1 MSNLDPASVSLETGL
16 KQLLSFCAVKYFTA
30 SLNKAINQ
38 LILGAFLRF
47 GLYGMTL

>member
-1 MSNLDPASVSLETGL
+1 MSNLDPASVSLEGL

-47 GLYGMTL
+47 GLYEMTL